1 MNDSSRNVNGSEP
14 HFLWK
19 RRKPVKCP
27 TRYNLTEKLPPT
39 DSRRRTDHRCLEN
52 GAYAK
57 AKEEK
62 LRLNQRQLRTCKYS
76 YEEVNLQHGRC
87 KREVGSPAVSEGER
101 QPNLITAMS
110 TVLGSQGKGQLGIM
124 S

>member
-1 MNDSSRNVNGSEP
+1 MHYKMNDSSRNVNGSEP

-19 RRKPVKCP
+19 H
-27 TRYNLTEKLPPT
+27 EKLPPT

-62 LRLNQRQLRTCKYS
+62 LRLNQRQLRIAGM
-76 YEEVNLQHGRC
+76 EDA
-87 KREVGSPAVSEGER
+87 RERLEARRLVKEK
-101 QPNLITAMS
+101 
-110 TVLGSQGKGQLGIM
+110 GSQT
-124 S
+124 

>member
-27 TRYNLTEKLPPT
+27 TRYNLTYRIRPPFIAADFKFYTHEKLPPT

-62 LRLNQRQLRTCKYS
+62 LRLNQRQLRM
-76 YEEVNLQHGRC
+76 EDA
-87 KREVGSPAVSEGER
+87 RERLEARRLVKEK
-101 QPNLITAMS
+101 
-110 TVLGSQGKGQLGIM
+110 GSQT
-124 S
+124 